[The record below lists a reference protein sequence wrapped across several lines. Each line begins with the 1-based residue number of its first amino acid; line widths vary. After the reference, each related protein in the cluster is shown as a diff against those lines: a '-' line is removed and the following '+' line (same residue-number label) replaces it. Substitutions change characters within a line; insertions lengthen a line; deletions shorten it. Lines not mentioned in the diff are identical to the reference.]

1 MVKISERRG
10 SEEDWENPIPSIRF
24 RFPGETDEGKV
35 TKEMHSGRD
44 SLVEKNR
51 TSRSFYFFFVIVFR
65 SLLKISNERQRSLA
79 QLLDN

>member
-24 RFPGETDEGKV
+24 RFSGETDEGKV

-51 TSRSFYFFFVIVFR
+51 TIDSFYFFFVIVFR
-65 SLLKISNERQRSLA
+65 SLLKISNDDEASL
-79 QLLDN
+79 NY